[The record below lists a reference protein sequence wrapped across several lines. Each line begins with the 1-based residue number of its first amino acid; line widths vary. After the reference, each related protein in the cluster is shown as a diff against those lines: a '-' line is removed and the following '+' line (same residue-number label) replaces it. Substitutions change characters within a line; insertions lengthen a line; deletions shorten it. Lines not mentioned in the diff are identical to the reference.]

1 MIFLLIINVNK
12 ICFVCLFG
20 LDMVARVFIQKRSYI
35 SNIYRP
41 FIEIKIVLE
50 FLNGILKFRSLWAV
64 RANRQ
69 GLMSC
74 LRPHHSEAMIDKSPL
89 KI

>member
-1 MIFLLIINVNK
+1 MT
-12 ICFVCLFG
+12 
-20 LDMVARVFIQKRSYI
+20 DI

-50 FLNGILKFRSLWAV
+50 FLNGILKFTSLWAV

-74 LRPHHSEAMIDKSPL
+74 LRPHHTEAMIDKSPS